1 MLLIGLFVPFAG
13 TIVRYRSIYLPF
25 LLAPSLHIL
34 MSTSFGP
41 LCRFNRWLSRKAFY
55 KL

>member
-1 MLLIGLFVPFAG
+1 MLTIGFFVPFAG

-25 LLAPSLHIL
+25 LLAPALHTLRQLPVIQ
-34 MSTSFGP
+34 P
-41 LCRFNRWLSRKAFY
+41 LNRWLNN